1 MANTQKSSNKI
12 KLINTDQ
19 TYQFGN
25 NNVTNSKR
33 LATKNNYQ
41 NGDILGK
48 RLRSSNIG
56 CDLV

>member
-25 NNVTNSKR
+25 NCKR
-33 LATKNNYQ
+33 LTNKNNYQ

-48 RLRSSNIG
+48 R
-56 CDLV
+56 